1 MDSGALLAELPRL
14 RRYARVLVGD
24 RAAADDLLQDTLER
38 AWARSRQWRAGG
50 NLRAWLFSIM
60 HNLRID
66 QLRRGGPNVQS
77 LDDEDY
83 APPTRATQSD
93 GLELLDLEAALA
105 RLPEEQRS
113 VLLLVALE
121 GMRYEEIAATLGI
134 PPGTVMSRLS
144 RGRERLRELLA
155 APPQTATLR
164 VVR

>member
-1 MDSGALLAELPRL
+1 LDSSALLAELPRL

-38 AWARSRQWRAGG
+38 AWARSRQWRDGG

-77 LDDEDY
+77 LDDEDH
-83 APPTRATQSD
+83 ALPTRPTQSD

-105 RLPEEQRS
+105 RLPEEQRA

-121 GMRYEEIAATLGI
+121 GMRYEEIAATLDI
-134 PPGTVMSRLS
+134 PLGTVMSRLA
-144 RGRERLRELLA
+144 RGRERLRALLA

>member
-1 MDSGALLAELPRL
+1 MDSSALLAELPRL

-38 AWARSRQWRAGG
+38 AWARSRQWQDGG

-66 QLRRGGPNVQS
+66 QLRRGGPKVQS

-83 APPTRATQSD
+83 ALPTRPTQSD
-93 GLELLDLEAALA
+93 GLEVLDLEAALA
-105 RLPEEQRS
+105 RLPEEQRA

-121 GMRYEEIAATLGI
+121 GMRYDEIAVTLGI
-134 PPGTVMSRLS
+134 PSGTVMSRLS
-144 RGRERLRELLA
+144 RGRESLRALLA
-155 APPQTATLR
+155 APPQTTTLR